1 MPGAC
6 MQAKL
11 RLTKRQKEQLAA
23 QGKESAAIAL
33 MLAQSC
39 AAIACALQVCHH
51 LPFLAEL
58 WLLSCAVGQPQ
69 SNELF
74 NLCVRTAHT

>member
-11 RLTKRQKEQLAA
+11 RLTKQQKEQLAA
-23 QGKESAAIAL
+23 QGKENAALEL
-33 MLAQSC
+33 MQAQGC

-51 LPFLAEL
+51 LASLADL
-58 WLLSCAVGQPQ
+58 WLLNCAV
-69 SNELF
+69 
-74 NLCVRTAHT
+74 